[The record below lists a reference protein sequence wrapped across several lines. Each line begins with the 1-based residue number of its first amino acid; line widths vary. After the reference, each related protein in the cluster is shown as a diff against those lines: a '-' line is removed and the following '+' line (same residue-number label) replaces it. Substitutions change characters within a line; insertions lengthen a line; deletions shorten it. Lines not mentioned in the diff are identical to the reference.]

1 MQQNIQVFQL
11 WIQFSST
18 KQGAIPN
25 FAMNPHFVF
34 PQEKFFAI
42 PLSGNM
48 VISRSS
54 LLEVELNEYLDIKTS
69 KAQIISAF
77 ETTCLLVHT
86 PIVVCFEDDAF
97 LKSPASL
104 LNKVEALD
112 EDSVS
117 LKNEIG
123 VSLGKLSICLV
134 PSTWEKRAVIPCNPT
149 DISLA
154 QTLHLALWGSPG
166 FFYSQPLNVSFCS
179 QRSWKLLLYIF
190 CLDILKDT
198 NKNYQYKLL
207 NNN

>member
-77 ETTCLLVHT
+77 ETCLLVHT
-86 PIVVCFEDDAF
+86 LIVVCFEDDAL
-97 LKSPASL
+97 LKSPAPL

-123 VSLGKLSICLV
+123 VSFGNLSICLV
-134 PSTWEKRAVIPCNPT
+134 PSTWEKRAVITCNPT

-198 NKNYQYKLL
+198 NKNDQYKLL

>member
-1 MQQNIQVFQL
+1 
-11 WIQFSST
+11 
-18 KQGAIPN
+18 
-25 FAMNPHFVF
+25 MNPHFVF

-77 ETTCLLVHT
+77 ETTCVLVHT
-86 PIVVCFEDDAF
+86 LIVVCFEDVL

-112 EDSVS
+112 EDSAC
-117 LKNEIG
+117 LKNGIG
-123 VSLGKLSICLV
+123 VSLGNLSICLV
-134 PSTWEKRAVIPCNPT
+134 PSTWEKRAVRPCNPT
-149 DISLA
+149 DLSLA